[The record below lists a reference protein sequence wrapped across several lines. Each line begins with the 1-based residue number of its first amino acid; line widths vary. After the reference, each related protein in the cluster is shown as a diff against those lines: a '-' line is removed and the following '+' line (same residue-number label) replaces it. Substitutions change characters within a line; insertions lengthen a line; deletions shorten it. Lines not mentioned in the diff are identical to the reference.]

1 MEKNSNNTVK
11 IVSAL
16 LVGAAVGAALGV
28 LFAPNK
34 GSETRKKIM
43 AKGEDLGKDLKNKMD
58 EMYESGKNHME
69 QVVSKKDA

>member
-1 MEKNSNNTVK
+1 MEKNLNNTGK

-43 AKGEDLGKDLKNKMD
+43 AKGEDLGKDFKNKMD